1 MLKRETSLAVGLAT
15 AALVWGVYNG
25 ALPSVAATRATPAND
40 GHLSSTERAATWTA
54 GAVVAGVSLIAK
66 DPTVFIMGG
75 SMVVALAWWH
85 RHANATDP
93 TMGSAVLPTSRQVM
107 SEVNAQ
113 GAGSSPAG
121 YGAG

>member
-25 ALPSVAATRATPAND
+25 ALPSVAETRAAPAGD

-85 RHANATDP
+85 RHANSVDP
-93 TMGSAVLPTSRQVM
+93 TRGSATLPSSRQVM
-107 SEVNAQ
+107 SELNSQ
-113 GAGSSPAG
+113 DAG
-121 YGAG
+121 YSPSLSSVG